1 MYPHRI
7 NLRDP
12 WQAIAEPEGIA
23 YRRVFSWP
31 TQLMPFEQL
40 WLTVGGVDSP
50 YRVTL
55 NRQLLGSQTDGRLPL
70 EMNITSVAQNQ
81 NLVEIAC
88 SPDPHLPFRGITR
101 TVFLEVRRSVH
112 LQHLVGK
119 VLWQDDRPRLQLRGM
134 ISGHSER
141 KLSIVIRLN
150 DQEVHYEELP
160 LHQNELNVTTQ
171 PFDAPRWQPGQENVL
186 QQLEVHLL
194 DPACVLAQHTL
205 MTGFAQH
212 RENAPAEVLPEGE
225 AIFESP
231 FLNEADR
238 QGRVVV
244 CRNGSQCLPWI
255 WHHPS
260 LVCSHHAPRDDAES

>member
-7 NLRDP
+7 NLRNP
-12 WQAIAEPEGIA
+12 WQAVADPEGIA

-31 TQLMPFEQL
+31 TELMPFEQL

-55 NRQLLGSQTDGRLPL
+55 NRQLMGNQADGRMPL
-70 EMNITSVAQNQ
+70 EMNITPVVQNQ
-81 NLVEIAC
+81 NLVEIVCA
-88 SPDPHLPFRGITR
+88 PDPNQSFRGITR

-112 LQHLVGK
+112 LQQFIGK
-119 VLWQDDRPRLQLRGM
+119 VLWKNGRPQLHLYGK
-134 ISGHSER
+134 ITGTSER
-141 KLSIVIRLN
+141 KLSIVVRLN
-150 DQEVHYEELP
+150 DQEIHYEELP

-171 PFDAPRWQPGQENVL
+171 PFNAPRWQPGRENVL

-194 DPACVLAQHTL
+194 DPACVLAQHTF

-212 RENAPAEVLPEGE
+212 RNDEPAEVLPDDE
-225 AIFESP
+225 AIFESSL
-231 FLNEADR
+231 LNEANS
-238 QGRVVV
+238 QGRVMTYKDAAHY
-244 CRNGSQCLPWI
+244 LPWL

>member
-7 NLRDP
+7 NLRHP

-31 TQLMPFEQL
+31 TELMPFEQL

-55 NRQLLGSQTDGRLPL
+55 NRQLIGSQADGRVPF
-70 EMNITSVAQNQ
+70 EMNITPMVQNQ

-88 SPDPHLPFRGITR
+88 TPDPHQSFNGITR

-112 LQHLVGK
+112 LQQLVGK
-119 VLWQDDRPRLQLRGM
+119 VLWQNDQPRLQLRGK
-134 ISGHSER
+134 ISGTSER
-141 KLSIVIRLN
+141 KLSIVVRLN

-160 LHQNELNVTTQ
+160 FGQTTLNITTP
-171 PFDAPRWQPGQENVL
+171 PFNAPRWQPGRENVL

-194 DPACVLAQHTL
+194 DPACVLAQHTF

-212 RENAPAEVLPEGE
+212 GNDEPVEMLPDDE
-225 AIFESP
+225 AIFESLL
-231 FLNEADR
+231 LNEADQ
-238 QGRVVV
+238 QGRVMTCKDVA
-244 CRNGSQCLPWI
+244 QYLPWL

-260 LVCSHHAPRDDAES
+260 VKVELPSGR